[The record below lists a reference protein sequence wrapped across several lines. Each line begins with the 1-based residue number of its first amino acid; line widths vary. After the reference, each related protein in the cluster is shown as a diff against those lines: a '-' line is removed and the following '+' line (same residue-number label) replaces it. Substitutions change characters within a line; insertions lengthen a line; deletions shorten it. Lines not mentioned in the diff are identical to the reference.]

1 MRRGSFGLVVLVVVM
16 TIALLLVARAWKQV
30 EPQARGVSGADAT
43 LAPGELPGLEELHKQ
58 TDAHTEAVD
67 EAIVV
72 IED

>member
-30 EPQARGVSGADAT
+30 EPQARGVSGGDGDT
-43 LAPGELPGLEELHKQ
+43 PGELPGLEELHRQ